1 MVSEKFLELLS
12 KYGVD
17 THDIYLLARQAER
30 QFYAKKEL
38 TFMEKAAA
46 YACYKGGDTGWMGDD
61 FLVFVGQFNY

>member
-1 MVSEKFLELLS
+1 MISEKFLELLS

-30 QFYAKKEL
+30 QYYAKKEL

-46 YACYKGGDTGWMGDD
+46 FSYYKGGDTGWMGDA
-61 FLVFVGQFNY
+61 FLVHVSQLAL